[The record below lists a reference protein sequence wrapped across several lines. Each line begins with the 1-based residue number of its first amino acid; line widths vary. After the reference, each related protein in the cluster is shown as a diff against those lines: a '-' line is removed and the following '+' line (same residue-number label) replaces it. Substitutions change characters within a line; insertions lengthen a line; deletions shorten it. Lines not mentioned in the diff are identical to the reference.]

1 MFISSKQG
9 HTEITCD
16 SLMHQ
21 RLYISID
28 MKSLKEA
35 KGSPSFVV
43 IVVLQMHQIFSWS
56 LIKLLFDLCFC
67 AGVNLRSIWFMA
79 VFCQL
84 MSSTSNKIIFPSH
97 SHGCTSIP
105 LYSFLDWYCFEFFC
119 PNWNKSPAPWTV
131 PWKAIV
137 AAKKSMIPHDTWS
150 DLFIHFHYVEMQAG
164 FVWIKYDYKSILLI
178 P

>member
-9 HTEITCD
+9 HTEITFD

-56 LIKLLFDLCFC
+56 LIKLLFDFCFC
-67 AGVNLRSIWFMA
+67 AGVNLRSI
-79 VFCQL
+79 
-84 MSSTSNKIIFPSH
+84 
-97 SHGCTSIP
+97 
-105 LYSFLDWYCFEFFC
+105 
-119 PNWNKSPAPWTV
+119 
-131 PWKAIV
+131 
-137 AAKKSMIPHDTWS
+137 
-150 DLFIHFHYVEMQAG
+150 
-164 FVWIKYDYKSILLI
+164 
-178 P
+178 